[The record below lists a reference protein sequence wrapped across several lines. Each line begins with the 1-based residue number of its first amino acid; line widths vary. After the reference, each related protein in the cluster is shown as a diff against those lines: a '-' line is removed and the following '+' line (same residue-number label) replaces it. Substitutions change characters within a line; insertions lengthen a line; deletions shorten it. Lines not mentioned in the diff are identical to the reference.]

1 MDNPGTPSLAARRR
15 RIVEQLAIESTA
27 FSLDGRTF
35 DYEAPLT
42 QSMPAGE
49 FVEIRTADDRTY
61 LGQVLDAGV
70 VERAGPAIGVEG
82 DAGLDLAGA
91 DNRISTM
98 TFNLRLRHVQ
108 GTGTLLGR
116 VTGNGVQPP
125 TGNDRFDD
133 ATIATATPEIVAA
146 TLRDATLGKTT
157 LPIGTLTGLEPP
169 PPAALLASG
178 FGRHTFMVGQS
189 GSGKTYS
196 LGVIL
201 ERLLLDTDLRIVIVD
216 PNSDYVRLG
225 DLRDDADPE
234 IAARYREIA
243 PHIRVVRPANRAEPG
258 EPVLRL
264 WFSELSTEVQT
275 LVLQLNPLT
284 DRDEFGAFMTI
295 VQQLGGAHYSL
306 RDVQEVAGRSLSAE
320 SRQLALRIAALR
332 VSDWEI
338 WAHGDDPLLG
348 DQVRDCRALVFDVG
362 GFRRAEEKS
371 LVANGLLGL
380 LWHGRDQ
387 RQPCLVVID
396 EAHNICPQEPDEPIQ
411 AMATQRAIAIAAEGR
426 KYGLYLLLSTQRP
439 GKIHI
444 NILSQCDNL
453 VLMRMNSADDLQR
466 LAQVF
471 SFVPSTLLD
480 RSTTFAQGESL
491 VAGKISPL
499 PAIIR
504 FGKRFSQEGGSDIP
518 DTWTRPS

>member
-1 MDNPGTPSLAARRR
+1 
-15 RIVEQLAIESTA
+15 
-27 FSLDGRTF
+27 
-35 DYEAPLT
+35 
-42 QSMPAGE
+42 
-49 FVEIRTADDRTY
+49 
-61 LGQVLDAGV
+61 
-70 VERAGPAIGVEG
+70 
-82 DAGLDLAGA
+82 
-91 DNRISTM
+91 
-98 TFNLRLRHVQ
+98 
-108 GTGTLLGR
+108 
-116 VTGNGVQPP
+116 
-125 TGNDRFDD
+125 
-133 ATIATATPEIVAA
+133 
-146 TLRDATLGKTT
+146 
-157 LPIGTLTGLEPP
+157 
-169 PPAALLASG
+169 
-178 FGRHTFMVGQS
+178 
-189 GSGKTYS
+189 
-196 LGVIL
+196 
-201 ERLLLDTDLRIVIVD
+201 
-216 PNSDYVRLG
+216 
-225 DLRDDADPE
+225 
-234 IAARYREIA
+234 
-243 PHIRVVRPANRAEPG
+243 
-258 EPVLRL
+258 
-264 WFSELSTEVQT
+264 
-275 LVLQLNPLT
+275 
-284 DRDEFGAFMTI
+284 
-295 VQQLGGAHYSL
+295 
-306 RDVQEVAGRSLSAE
+306 
-320 SRQLALRIAALR
+320 
-332 VSDWEI
+332 
-338 WAHGDDPLLG
+338 
-348 DQVRDCRALVFDVG
+348 VFDVG